1 MADAHSPRQL
11 GIGSLLA
18 LGLNGIVG
26 VGIFFAPA
34 EVAARVPGTAGLA
47 VYALTALALLP
58 IALTYA
64 ALGGRFERDG
74 GPYVW
79 AREAFGPNVAF
90 GVGWIAYVSA
100 LFSTSA
106 VVVGLAQHAGPPLGF
121 TGATGVHVFGF
132 FVLVVVSAVT
142 AAGLRPSAAAWD
154 AVTVLKLLPLLA
166 LVAAFFWVAPGRPA
180 AADVALRFDP
190 FQRAM
195 LVVLF
200 ALQGFEIVPVPAG
213 HVKNA
218 RIAVPAATLAAPLA
232 AAVLY
237 VLVHA
242 ACVRSLPGL
251 AHSDA
256 PLVDAGRALGGPN
269 LAVLME
275 VGTSVSAFGICLG
288 MVAMSPRYLTALG
301 TRDALGTWLGHEDT
315 RRVPQRALW
324 ITVLA
329 VCVFAQLGALGEL
342 LALSSVAVLAQYGV
356 TAAALL
362 VLAARR
368 VRGLTRWH
376 MLPAPFA
383 LAAIVMIAQG
393 ATSNELLVAG
403 GVLALGA
410 GLLLL
415 RRRVLHAASHR
426 SE

>member
-1 MADAHSPRQL
+1 MADNSPRQL
-11 GIGSLLA
+11 GLASLLA

-26 VGIFFAPA
+26 VGIFFAPS

-47 VYALTALALLP
+47 VYVLTALALLP

-64 ALGGRFERDG
+64 ALGGRFDRDG

-79 AREAFGPNVAF
+79 AREAFGPKVAF
-90 GVGWIAYVSA
+90 AVGWIAYVSA

-121 TGATGVHVFGF
+121 RGDTGVHVFGLL
-132 FVLVVVSAVT
+132 VLAVVTAVN

-154 AVTVLKLLPLLA
+154 AVTVLKLLPLLG
-166 LVAAFFWVAPGRPA
+166 LILAFLWVGPSA
-180 AADVALRFDP
+180 AAMPQPALRFDP

-218 RIAVPAATLAAPLA
+218 RVAVPVATLAAPLG
-232 AAVLY
+232 AAVIY

-242 ACVRSLPGL
+242 ACVATLPGL
-251 AHSDA
+251 AHADA
-256 PLVDAGRALGGPN
+256 PLVDAGRALGGAN
-269 LAVLME
+269 LARVME
-275 VGTSVSAFGICLG
+275 IGTSVSAFGICLG

-301 TRDALGTWLGHEDT
+301 THDALGSWLSREDA

-329 VCVFAQLGALGEL
+329 VCIFAQLGALGEL

-368 VRGLTRWH
+368 VKGLTRWH

-383 LAAIVMIAQG
+383 LAAIVLIAQG
-393 ATSNELLVAG
+393 ATRTELLVAG
-403 GVLALGA
+403 GVLALGL
-410 GLLLL
+410 GLLFL
-415 RRRVLHAASHR
+415 RRRALRAPPADAK
-426 SE
+426 

>member
-1 MADAHSPRQL
+1 MADANSPRQL
-11 GIGSLLA
+11 GLFSLLA
-18 LGLNGIVG
+18 LGLNGIIG

-79 AREAFGPNVAF
+79 AREAFGPKVAF
-90 GVGWIAYVSA
+90 AVGWIAYVSA

-121 TGATGVHVFGF
+121 TSDAAVHVFGLL
-132 FVLVVVSAVT
+132 VLALVT
-142 AAGLRPSAAAWD
+142 GVNAAGLRPSAAAWD
-154 AVTVLKLLPLLA
+154 VVTVLKLLPLLA
-166 LVAAFFWVAPGRPA
+166 LILAFLWVAPSAPA
-180 AADVALRFDP
+180 VETPALRFDP

-218 RIAVPAATLAAPLA
+218 RAAVPVATLAAPLG
-232 AAVLY
+232 AAVIYGLI
-237 VLVHA
+237 HA
-242 ACVRSLPGL
+242 ACVWSLPGL
-251 AHSDA
+251 AHADA
-256 PLVDAGRALGGPN
+256 PLVDAGRALGGQN
-269 LAVLME
+269 LAWIME
-275 VGTSVSAFGICLG
+275 IGTNVSAFGICLG

-301 TRDALGTWLGHEDT
+301 TRDAFGAWLGREDS

-324 ITVLA
+324 ITVVA
-329 VCVFAQLGALGEL
+329 VAVFAQLGALGEL

-376 MLPAPFA
+376 MLPAPLA
-383 LAAIVMIAQG
+383 LLAIVLIAQG
-393 ATSNELLVAG
+393 ATSSELLVAG
-403 GVLALGA
+403 GVLGLGL
-410 GLLLL
+410 GLLFL
-415 RRRVLHAASHR
+415 RRRVRHEPTPSP
-426 SE
+426 E

>member
-1 MADAHSPRQL
+1 MADANSQRQL
-11 GIGSLLA
+11 GLPSLLA

-34 EVAARVPGTAGLA
+34 EVAARVPGNAGLL
-47 VYALTALALLP
+47 VYVLTALALLP

-64 ALGGRFERDG
+64 ALGGRFDRDG

-79 AREAFGPNVAF
+79 AREAFGPRVAF
-90 GVGWIAYVSA
+90 AVGWIAYVSA

-121 TGATGVHVFGF
+121 KGDTGAHVFSLL
-132 FVLVVVSAVT
+132 VLAVVTAIN

-154 AVTVLKLLPLLA
+154 AVTVLKLLPLLG
-166 LVAAFFWVAPGRPA
+166 LIAAYLWVAPDAP
-180 AADVALRFDP
+180 VVENQPLRFDP

-213 HVKNA
+213 HVKNP
-218 RIAVPAATLAAPLA
+218 RFAVPVATLAAPLG
-232 AAVLY
+232 AAVVY

-242 ACVRSLPGL
+242 ACVASLPALGR
-251 AHSDA
+251 ADA

-269 LAVLME
+269 MARLME

-301 TRDALGTWLGHEDT
+301 TRDGLGTWLAREDA

-362 VLAARR
+362 FLAARR
-368 VRGLTRWH
+368 VKGLTRWH

-383 LAAIVMIAQG
+383 LAAIVLIAQG
-393 ATSNELLVAG
+393 ATPNELLVAG
-403 GVLALGA
+403 GVLALGL
-410 GLLLL
+410 GLLFL
-415 RRRVLHAASHR
+415 RRRAIPVPPA
-426 SE
+426 

>member
-1 MADAHSPRQL
+1 
-11 GIGSLLA
+11 LLA

-34 EVAARVPGTAGLA
+34 EVAARVPGPAGLS
-47 VYALTALALLP
+47 VYIVTALALLP

-64 ALGGRFERDG
+64 ALGGRFDRDG

-79 AREAFGPNVAF
+79 AREAFGPRVAF

-121 TGATGVHVFGF
+121 SGEAGVRMFALI
-132 FVLVVVSAVT
+132 VLAVVTAVN

-154 AVTVLKLLPLLA
+154 AVTVLKLVPLFVLI
-166 LVAAFFWVAPGRPA
+166 AAFLWVRPSAPA
-180 AADVALRFDP
+180 VQESVVSFDS

-213 HVKNA
+213 HVKNT
-218 RIAVPAATLAAPLA
+218 RFAVPFATLAAPLG

-237 VLVHA
+237 VLLHA
-242 ACVRSLPGL
+242 ACVWSLPGL
-251 AHSDA
+251 ARADA
-256 PLVDAGRALGGPN
+256 PLVEAGRALGGQN
-269 LAVLME
+269 LASLME
-275 VGTSVSAFGICLG
+275 VGTNVSAFGICLG

-301 TRDALGTWLGHEDT
+301 TREGLGAWLGREDA

-324 ITVLA
+324 ITVLV
-329 VCVFAQLGALGEL
+329 VCVLAQLGALGEL

-368 VRGLTRWH
+368 VGGLTRWH
-376 MLPAPFA
+376 MLPAPLA
-383 LAAIVMIAQG
+383 LLAIVMIAQG
-393 ATSNELLVAG
+393 ATTNELLVAG
-403 GVLALGA
+403 GVLALGL
-410 GLLLL
+410 GLLFL
-415 RRRVLHAASHR
+415 RRRVRHAST
-426 SE
+426 SGSD